1 MLFSR
6 KTITTFLALGLL
18 ALAPL
23 GAVRADDA
31 EAPKKGDSPVELK
44 LRDLKPGKGK
54 GKIPL
59 LRRVSERRAK
69 KSGQS
74 PAQPTSQ
81 QATPK

>member
-1 MLFSR
+1 MLLSR
-6 KTITTFLALGLL
+6 KMITTCFTLGLF

-23 GAVRADDA
+23 GAARADDA
-31 EAPKKGDSPVELK
+31 DAPKKGPSAAKLK
-44 LRDLKPGKGK
+44 LSDLAPGKGK

-59 LRRVSERRAK
+59 LRKLSERRAK

-81 QATPK
+81 QAKPK